1 MSMTNAEVLEGVNEA
16 MRRHGE
22 IMEKR
27 HLDNCD
33 EIRSIHAE
41 HRALIAANKTSVRE
55 LAAIAAMQAI
65 LANPEIDDLGPHE
78 VAHDARSFADALI
91 AELAK

>member
-27 HLDNCD
+27 YAYYCD
-33 EIRSIHAE
+33 EIRSIHYE
-41 HRALIAANKTSVRE
+41 QREFIGKMQPTVRE
-55 LAAIAAMQAI
+55 LAAIAAMQGL
-65 LANPEIDDLGPHE
+65 LAGNASLSFNE
-78 VAHDARSFADALI
+78 VNRESVSYADALI